1 MTVRTSPGAH
11 LPERH
16 RGHRSAWLRAAV
28 LGADD
33 GIVSTASLM
42 LGVAAAHSSHS
53 VILTAGLAGLV
64 AGAMA
69 MAAGEYV
76 SVSSQRDSERA
87 DLARERGELASAPA
101 EELNE
106 LTHLYTSRGVT
117 PALARQ
123 VAEQLTAHDALAAH
137 AREEL
142 GLTEERAARP
152 LQAAAASAAAFA
164 LGAVL
169 PVLTLMVSPRSIQS
183 LLIALVAVVGLGLL
197 GWAGALAG
205 GARWLRPTSRVVV
218 GGSLAMAV
226 TMLVGLLT
234 HTAGA

>member
-1 MTVRTSPGAH
+1 MTSLRSHA
-11 LPERH
+11 PERH

-42 LGVAAAHSSHS
+42 LGVAASHATRS
-53 VILTAGLAGLV
+53 AVLTAGLAGLV

-76 SVSSQRDSERA
+76 SVASQRDSEAA
-87 DLARERGELASAPA
+87 DLAREHRELAAAPA
-101 EELNE
+101 EELDE
-106 LTHLYTSRGVT
+106 LTSIYTARGVS
-117 PALARQ
+117 PDLARQ

-137 AREEL
+137 ARDEL
-142 GLTEERAARP
+142 GLSTERAARP
-152 LQAAAASAAAFA
+152 LQAAGASAAAFA
-164 LGAVL
+164 TGAII
-169 PVLTLMVSPRSIQS
+169 PVLTLVVSPRSIQS
-183 LLIALVAVVGLGLL
+183 LLMAVVAAVGLALL

-205 GARWLRPTSRVVV
+205 GAGWRRPALRVVI

-226 TMLVGLLT
+226 TMLVGFVT
-234 HTAGA
+234 HTTGV

>member
-1 MTVRTSPGAH
+1 MRTSAGAH
-11 LPERH
+11 LPEGH

-42 LGVAAAHSSHS
+42 LGVAASHATRSS
-53 VILTAGLAGLV
+53 ILTAGLAGLV

-87 DLARERGELASAPA
+87 DLLREEGELAASPA
-101 EELNE
+101 EELEE
-106 LTHLYTSRGVT
+106 LTRLYASRGVQ
-117 PALARQ
+117 PDLARR

-137 AREEL
+137 ARDEL
-142 GLTEERAARP
+142 GLTTERAARP
-152 LQAAAASAAAFA
+152 IQAAVASAGAFA
-164 LGAVL
+164 VGAIL
-169 PVLTLMVSPRSIQS
+169 PVLSLVVSPRSIQS
-183 LLIALVAVVGLGLL
+183 IVIAVIAVLGLAVL
-197 GWAGALAG
+197 GWAGAVAG
-205 GARWLRPTSRVVV
+205 GARWRQPTSRVVL

-226 TMLVGLLT
+226 TMAVGFLT